1 MAHPPK
7 SYLLEQLRMQA
18 DSVSA
23 RRVQEQR
30 LSREV
35 IDRVDRRLHAVFQYF
50 DEACK
55 LLQVIAPRIEREFV
69 LPDIAHYS
77 DMVFDRGL
85 VMFRKQPLQ
94 QREVY
99 AHVVIYY
106 TLTGPAP
113 PPLLVTMRR
122 SGEIE
127 RALVTANIEFSCESD
142 SMVRG
147 AATRNTIRIAPGMR
161 CEVRF
166 DPDFVNES
174 IVVTLRNVDRFEPV
188 VFDFHPDALEAPVL
202 DDLVNLMLGKP
213 SQFLLR
219 APLRG
224 FGR

>member
-7 SYLLEQLRMQA
+7 SYLLEQLRLQA

-23 RRVQEQR
+23 RRVQEQL

-55 LLQVIAPRIEREFV
+55 LLQVIAPHIEREFV
-69 LPDIAHYS
+69 LPDITRYS

-94 QREVY
+94 KHEVY
-99 AHVVIYY
+99 AHVVVYY
-106 TLTGPAP
+106 TLTGAAP
-113 PPLLVTMRR
+113 PPLQVAMRR
-122 SGEIE
+122 SADIE
-127 RALVTANIEFSCESD
+127 RALVMANIEFSCESD
-142 SMVRG
+142 STVRG
-147 AATRNTIRIAPGMR
+147 AATMNTIRIAPGMR

-174 IVVTLRNVDRFEPV
+174 IIVTLRNVDRFDPV
-188 VFDFHPDALEAPVL
+188 VFDFHPDALETPVL